1 MSDMALTKLFN
12 KLDTSN
18 DGLTSVRELT
28 NFVSTW
34 EPTTS
39 EQRQLK
45 IVGSM
50 FGVVGFLETA
60 YLLGFG
66 MFTGNSYL
74 WKNSTTPDTKFQIET
89 LGVICFVLGNIGMI
103 MVRYEFLE
111 SKHESLSATRHMLIS
126 AVSREGHSHAAK
138 MGKQTTDTDLR
149 SLMFQPE
156 GSTESSKWVRRVLGG
171 DIEQHCE
178 ISDDELG
185 SWCDRLDRHP
195 RYRHVQFLA
204 ALLEHGT
211 PEDRKLTGVPNDVMY
226 RLRNALKSE
235 KDSPWQVRSV
245 SLREF
250 VQILQKNSIYLPL
263 QSLEDVFNEIDSD
276 R

>member
-1 MSDMALTKLFN
+1 
-12 KLDTSN
+12 
-18 DGLTSVRELT
+18 
-28 NFVSTW
+28 
-34 EPTTS
+34 
-39 EQRQLK
+39 
-45 IVGSM
+45 
-50 FGVVGFLETA
+50 
-60 YLLGFG
+60 

-185 SWCDRLDRHP
+185 SWCDQLERHP
-195 RYRHVQFLA
+195 RYRHIKFLA

-245 SLREF
+245 TLREF

-263 QSLEDVFNEIDSD
+263 QSLEEVFNEVDSD